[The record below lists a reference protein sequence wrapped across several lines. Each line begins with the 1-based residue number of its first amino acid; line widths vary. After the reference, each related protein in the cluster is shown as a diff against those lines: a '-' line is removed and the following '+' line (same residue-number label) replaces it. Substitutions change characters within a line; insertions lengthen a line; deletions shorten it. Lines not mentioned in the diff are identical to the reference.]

1 MLKNFVRQYANLN
14 VGYDYIKNYRDHIK
28 QM

>member
-1 MLKNFVRQYANLN
+1 MLKNFIRQYANLN
-14 VGYDYIKNYRDHIK
+14 VGHDHIKNYRDHIK